1 MKYLIKGIMYTLIYV
16 IIGFII
22 DKHKENIK
30 KGQDANSFTFDQKIF
45 AKVFFTISF
54 FMLLL
59 FFVVNIFANIESAKD
74 KLFFYVFEAIFVLG
88 PLLMGIMCNNW
99 HLNINDDE
107 VIYTDIFGK
116 TMNINISD
124 ITDFRTDKRGNVILF
139 LNNGKKIKFDKE
151 FKLFIDGWLVRN
163 NRIFKNEHEK
173 EFIITH
179 PVYEKI
185 IFIIS
190 STLITVIFISC
201 IFSAI
206 ISDSS
211 GCNVIVLFG
220 ILLIVLLSIHCLIDS
235 FSKYD
240 VDENSITYKSL
251 FKNKIIYFSDIE
263 SVTVEEEGNV
273 LFTIIKGK
281 NGIKFKINNY
291 NDNAYRL
298 EKIEQ
303 IHKKI
308 KNN

>member
-16 IIGFII
+16 IIGFITN
-22 DKHKENIK
+22 KHRKDIETK
-30 KGQDANSFTFDQKIF
+30 KNNNSLDFDQKIF
-45 AKVFFTISF
+45 ARTFFGVSF
-54 FMLLL
+54 IMLLI
-59 FFVVNIFANIESAKD
+59 FVIANMFGDIESASD
-74 KLFFYVFEAIFVLG
+74 KLIIYAFESIFVLG

-99 HLNINDDE
+99 HLNINDDNI
-107 VIYTDIFGK
+107 IYTNYFGK
-116 TMNINISD
+116 TMNINASD
-124 ITDFRTDKRGNVILF
+124 VNDFRTDKRGNALLF
-139 LNNGKKIKFDKE
+139 INNGKKIKFDKE
-151 FKLFIDGWLVRN
+151 FKLFIDDWLVRN

-185 IFIIS
+185 LFIIS
-190 STLITVIFISC
+190 STLITAIFISC

-263 SVTVEEEGNV
+263 SVTVEEDGNA

-281 NGIKFKINNY
+281 NGIKFKISNY

>member
-16 IIGFII
+16 IIGFITN
-22 DKHKENIK
+22 KHRKDIEIK
-30 KGQDANSFTFDQKIF
+30 KNNNSLDFDQKIF

-59 FFVVNIFANIESAKD
+59 FFVVNIFANIESVPD
-74 KLFFYVFEAIFVLG
+74 KLIFYAFESIFVLG

-99 HLNINDDE
+99 HLNINDDKI
-107 VIYTDIFGK
+107 IYTNYFGK
-116 TMNINISD
+116 TIDINASD
-124 ITDFRTDKRGNVILF
+124 VNDFRTDKKGNALLF
-139 LNNGKKIKFDKE
+139 INNGKKIKFDKE
-151 FKLFIDGWLVRN
+151 FVIFVKGWLTLN

-190 STLITVIFISC
+190 SILITAIFISC

-263 SVTVEEEGNV
+263 SVTVEEDGNV

-291 NDNAYRL
+291 WDNAYRL

-303 IHKKI
+303 IHKKM
-308 KNN
+308 K

>member
-1 MKYLIKGIMYTLIYV
+1 MKYLIKGITYTLIYV
-16 IIGFII
+16 IIGFITN
-22 DKHKENIK
+22 KHRKDIETK
-30 KGQDANSFTFDQKIF
+30 KNNNSLDFDQKIF
-45 AKVFFTISF
+45 AKVFFVISF

-59 FFVVNIFANIESAKD
+59 FFVVNIFANIESVPD
-74 KLFFYVFEAIFVLG
+74 KLIFYAFESIFALG

-99 HLNINDDE
+99 HLNINDDNI
-107 VIYTDIFGK
+107 IYTNYFGK
-116 TMNINISD
+116 TMNINASD
-124 ITDFRTDKRGNVILF
+124 VNDFRTDKRGNVILF

-151 FKLFIDGWLVRN
+151 FVIFVEGWLTLN

-190 STLITVIFISC
+190 SILITAIFISC

-235 FSKYD
+235 FSKYV

-251 FKNKIIYFSDIE
+251 FKNKVIYFFDIK
-263 SVTVEEEGNV
+263 SVTVEEEGNTSYIV
-273 LFTIIKGK
+273 IKSQDGT
-281 NGIKFKINNY
+281 KFKINNY
-291 NDNAYRL
+291 WDNAYRL

-303 IHKKI
+303 IHKKM
-308 KNN
+308 K